1 MSVNLVS
8 LLVGAGFGFVLV
20 AARLNEFDTIHRM
33 LLLQELD
40 VYFLMA
46 SAIGTA
52 APLLWLL
59 RRLRWRTP
67 LGGPLKVEQQPVTK
81 DNVAGAVLFG
91 AGWAVTGA
99 CPGPALVMTA
109 GGAVMGVPL
118 MAGLMAGAAARDAMA
133 SRAAAREAGAG
144 PGHAI
149 APGC

>member
-1 MSVNLVS
+1 MSVNIIAT
-8 LLVGAGFGFVLV
+8 LVGAGFGFVLV

-52 APLLWLL
+52 APLLWVL
-59 RRLRWRTP
+59 RRTRWHTP
-67 LGGPLKVEQQPVTK
+67 FAGRLKVEQAPVTK
-81 DNVAGAVLFG
+81 DSVAGAVMFG

-99 CPGPALVMTA
+99 CPGPALAMTA

-118 MAGLMAGAAARDAMA
+118 MVGLMAGAVLRDAVAGRTAA
-133 SRAAAREAGAG
+133 SSATREG
-144 PGHAI
+144 
-149 APGC
+149 GC

>member
-1 MSVNLVS
+1 MSVNIVA

-20 AARLNEFDTIHRM
+20 GASLNEFDTIHRM

-59 RRLRWRTP
+59 RRTRWQTP
-67 LGGPLKVEQQPVTK
+67 FAGQLKVEQAPVTK
-81 DNVAGAVLFG
+81 DSVAGAVMFG

-118 MAGLMAGAAARDAMA
+118 MAGLMAGAVLRDAVA
-133 SRAAAREAGAG
+133 GRRATSSATLEAG
-144 PGHAI
+144 
-149 APGC
+149 C

>member
-1 MSVNLVS
+1 MSVNLIS

-20 AARLNEFDTIHRM
+20 AARLNEFDTIHQM
-33 LLLQELD
+33 LLLRELD

-59 RRLRWRTP
+59 RRTGWRTP
-67 LGGPLKVEQQPVTK
+67 LGEPLRVEQQPVTK
-81 DNVAGAVLFG
+81 DNMAGAVLFG

-118 MAGLMAGAAARDAMA
+118 MAGLMVGAVVRDAV
-133 SRAAAREAGAG
+133 AGRGATATATPG
-144 PGHAI
+144 PQRSVE
-149 APGC
+149 C